1 MPVYTHTHT
10 HTHIDIK
17 GGLSTFPFSSSR
29 ESSLF
34 FWVDFFIYFCLISE
48 YMHMLRL
55 SSVSHIDLHI
65 HITAEVKPPSL
76 SSCVY
81 IEFKGLVMNN
91 RRSYLCLKFTA
102 NYPKHKDK
110 YSPFVSLT
118 STTHEL
124 INHST

>member
-48 YMHMLRL
+48 YMHRSGREVLRL
-55 SSVSHIDLHI
+55 SSVAHIDLHI
-65 HITAEVKPPSL
+65 HFTAEVKPPL
-76 SSCVY
+76 PLQLCVY
-81 IEFKGLVMNN
+81 
-91 RRSYLCLKFTA
+91 
-102 NYPKHKDK
+102 
-110 YSPFVSLT
+110 
-118 STTHEL
+118 
-124 INHST
+124 